1 MAAKDLVEY
10 VAKSL
15 VDDPDA
21 VKVEVVVE
29 DGAGLGSAASARCSQ
44 GRGGGSS
51 CVAYGR
57 PRKIGRSVLAVGG
70 GVAGQRQILE
80 PFRGYVPPG

>member
-21 VKVEVVVE
+21 VSVEVVREGGATILELHVSE
-29 DGAGLGSAASARCSQ
+29 DDMGK
-44 GRGGGSS
+44 
-51 CVAYGR
+51 V
-57 PRKIGRSVLAVGG
+57 IGRNGSVAKALRTLLKVMATRDGEAVS
-70 GVAGQRQILE
+70 LE
-80 PFRGYVPPG
+80 IV